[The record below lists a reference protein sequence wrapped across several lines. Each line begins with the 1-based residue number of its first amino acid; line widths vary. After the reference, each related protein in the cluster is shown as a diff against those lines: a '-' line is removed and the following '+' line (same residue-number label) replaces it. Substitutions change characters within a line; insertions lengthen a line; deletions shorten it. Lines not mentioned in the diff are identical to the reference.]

1 MRRITR
7 RALIA
12 DIPASDWIAL
22 ALLAWMLAMVGWS
35 VQLANWGELPNI
47 VPTAIIAAAIA
58 FLMTRTQ
65 PPRTRAG
72 ANWSA
77 LIKIAIF
84 IFAGIFVVFWQGSLN
99 GEGNNLIERSAD
111 AWDRLGIWID
121 IAINGGVSADQLPF
135 AMIMMTAT
143 WTLAYAVTTLTF
155 RFHSPWIPALILGLA
170 LLTNLSHRI
179 GMHEQTFYLFMLAAV
194 AQFAHLVAI
203 GRIKQW
209 RTSGLTF
216 PKEARW
222 IAARDGLML
231 GFAVMIIAA
240 IMPMALPRSE
250 TLSVRWNAIFLDPI
264 TQFKDTAER
273 LLAGV
278 PSGETDQIYSP
289 NAILPFQGGI
299 NLTDDPV
306 MWIRSRYAKLH
317 PARVYQEYASQ
328 GWVTAPSVSIPADAS
343 SKLLVQ
349 PSESGVNERIR
360 TDITVEPLGKTDLVI
375 PAAAVHAVDHK
386 SGVEILEPLK
396 WDVPLAGSPASLAE
410 LPEDLREFAFML
422 RERLMKLAEDSP
434 YYSPPNSASARAP
447 YTLNTQ
453 PAMTA
458 DEVNSVI
465 RQMQSNVASTVNVD
479 EQTTFSITSSSL
491 EEMNLSETG
500 EFLDMTFSISRIA
513 LEEMFGTA
521 DNIPET
527 IGIRVSTVTLREQA
541 NQNNGLGPE
550 HLDFVVSIQ
559 DLLSMSTNVFQQ
571 PGSAQLLFTPRFTV
585 TADNIEAMDLSRS
598 GIAWKT
604 FSYRVF
610 AENDGTNA
618 NLMRLVR
625 RGPTEQN
632 TVTFEQ
638 ILEETQRYIVSTY
651 ISTAETSELANSNDR
666 YPLWV
671 TDRYLQLPD
680 TLPREVRIL
689 AQGIIDNA
697 QAETPWQKTM
707 AIKAWLQSQVYSLE
721 IEGPGPRDDGVHY
734 FLFKTVHEPCPSDKP
749 NCDTTKRKGYSQYF
763 GSAATVMLR
772 AVGVPARMVAGWS
785 AGEYVPD
792 QGQFIIRDR
801 NRHGWTQIFA
811 PPYGWIDI
819 EVTPGR
825 PAVPRNILVPTTPTT
840 DIPPGLPGS
849 AEFDPDY
856 LEYLEDLDELA
867 LLEQQ
872 LRAAGGFNTAR
883 QDQST
888 FEIPL
893 IPTASV
899 AVAIALVII
908 AIGAWR
914 WNLRGQPEP
923 IRAYTQFLRVAT
935 MLGYRRPAHAS
946 VREFTTEI
954 AQMTGRNADARIIIQ
969 EFEKNV
975 YGPNQNEVSET
986 LSDTET
992 TEQPADDPAPD
1003 MTVEEPIVQ
1012 PISESD
1018 LDATSDDDQ
1027 YQPQLGKAWRTLAR
1041 AMLKHRVATM
1051 LGMTPA
1057 YTPDETQQQYRFTN

>member
-1 MRRITR
+1 
-7 RALIA
+7 
-12 DIPASDWIAL
+12 
-22 ALLAWMLAMVGWS
+22 
-35 VQLANWGELPNI
+35 
-47 VPTAIIAAAIA
+47 
-58 FLMTRTQ
+58 
-65 PPRTRAG
+65 
-72 ANWSA
+72 
-77 LIKIAIF
+77 
-84 IFAGIFVVFWQGSLN
+84 
-99 GEGNNLIERSAD
+99 
-111 AWDRLGIWID
+111 
-121 IAINGGVSADQLPF
+121 
-135 AMIMMTAT
+135 
-143 WTLAYAVTTLTF
+143 
-155 RFHSPWIPALILGLA
+155 
-170 LLTNLSHRI
+170 
-179 GMHEQTFYLFMLAAV
+179 
-194 AQFAHLVAI
+194 
-203 GRIKQW
+203 
-209 RTSGLTF
+209 
-216 PKEARW
+216 
-222 IAARDGLML
+222 
-231 GFAVMIIAA
+231 
-240 IMPMALPRSE
+240 
-250 TLSVRWNAIFLDPI
+250 
-264 TQFKDTAER
+264 
-273 LLAGV
+273 
-278 PSGETDQIYSP
+278 
-289 NAILPFQGGI
+289 
-299 NLTDDPV
+299 
-306 MWIRSRYAKLH
+306 
-317 PARVYQEYASQ
+317 
-328 GWVTAPSVSIPADAS
+328 
-343 SKLLVQ
+343 
-349 PSESGVNERIR
+349 
-360 TDITVEPLGKTDLVI
+360 
-375 PAAAVHAVDHK
+375 
-386 SGVEILEPLK
+386 
-396 WDVPLAGSPASLAE
+396 
-410 LPEDLREFAFML
+410 
-422 RERLMKLAEDSP
+422 
-434 YYSPPNSASARAP
+434 
-447 YTLNTQ
+447 
-453 PAMTA
+453 MTA

-969 EFEKNV
+969 EFEKTV